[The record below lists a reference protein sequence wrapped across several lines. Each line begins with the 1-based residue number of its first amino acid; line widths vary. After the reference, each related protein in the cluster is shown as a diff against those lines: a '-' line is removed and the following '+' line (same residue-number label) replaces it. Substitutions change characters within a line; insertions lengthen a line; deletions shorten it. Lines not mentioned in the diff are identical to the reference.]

1 MLTPMLFSVITTA
14 ELICMSETK
23 RQQHSIPERKKK
35 ISNAVY
41 PPINWNLSTHKLAFF
56 HSKKCSLSTHK
67 LEFILP

>member
-41 PPINWNLSTHKLAFF
+41 PS
-56 HSKKCSLSTHK
+56 
-67 LEFILP
+67 